1 MKYLRKEL
9 QGMTPYHSNYITSGV
24 ILNANESPFNVPD
37 KILELFKEELKNI
50 NFNRYP
56 DMDNTILRKAI
67 AEAYNLDITNITCG
81 VGSDE
86 MLDTLFK
93 AVCSNGDL
101 LLVNKPTFSMYKE
114 FAKLHDT
121 RVFEV
126 DLNSDFTFNVDR
138 FIEAIKKENP
148 KMIILCNPNNPTG
161 TLIKREDI
169 IKVLESTKS
178 LVILDEAYMEFYGK
192 GDIDLINKYDNLII
206 LRTFSKLY
214 ALASMRCG
222 YVLSKKENIDVID
235 TAKSPYNLNEIT
247 LRLASTVIKNKDLY
261 IDRIKYFKEEREYMY
276 NTLKSL
282 GIEIYPSASNFLWM
296 RLSDEI
302 VSECDKRNIYIRK
315 MTYNNLKY
323 NRVCIGT
330 KEENEAFLEV
340 VKAYAK

>member
-9 QGMTPYHSNYITSGV
+9 QGMTPYHSNYITDGV

-37 KILELFKEELKNI
+37 EILELFKKELENI

-56 DMDNTILRKAI
+56 DMDNTILRAAI
-67 AEAYNLDITNITCG
+67 AKSYHLDITNVTCG

-101 LLVNKPTFSMYKE
+101 LLVSKPTFSMYKE

-121 RVFEV
+121 KVYEV
-126 DLNSDFTFNVDR
+126 DLNADFTFNVDA
-138 FIEAIKKENP
+138 FIKAIKKENP

-169 IKVLESTKS
+169 IKVLESTSS
-178 LVILDEAYMEFYGK
+178 LVILDEAYMEFYGE
-192 GDIDLINKYDNLII
+192 GNIDLISKYDNLII

-222 YVLSKKENIDVID
+222 YALGQKENIDVID

-247 LRLASTVIKNKDLY
+247 LRLATVVIKNKELY
-261 IDRIKYFKEEREYMY
+261 ANRIEYFKKERESMY

-282 GIEIYPSASNFLWM
+282 GIEVYPSASNFLWM
-296 RLSDEI
+296 RLSDE
-302 VSECDKRNIYIRK
+302 VVAECDKRKIYIRK

-340 VKAYAK
+340 VRNYA